1 MIFIRV
7 VFKLFYFFMGQDNN
21 EIRKNILEKGLF
33 LADEAL
39 IFLNERNQKI
49 IRLFFGLEERRQ
61 SLASIGKKMGITR
74 ERVRQIKTES
84 LKKIEKKLSKNQ
96 KEKWSL
102 FLEEIEELFFLRGG
116 FLEESHLGKILK
128 KEISF
133 QEQGKINLLL
143 SLAKESFSFE
153 KKNFKHNNFW
163 ILKNKKRTNLIEKK
177 EIVQA
182 LSWLMD
188 LFKKEN
194 KPMKISEIKK
204 YLGDFSGDFF
214 KGDEGEKRMENLLFL
229 GIKLKKN
236 ILNYWGIINW
246 PTIAETIT
254 REKAYLV
261 LKKEQKPLHFKQI
274 VDLIREFWPKKKIIL
289 QTVHNELIKDQR
301 FALVGRG
308 VYGLC
313 EWGFVKSS
321 VKKLIWDFLKKS
333 QKPLDKK
340 EILQYIL
347 EIKKIKSSTIS
358 VCLADRRYFQKTKE
372 GAFLPIN
379 EGQK

>member
-1 MIFIRV
+1 
-7 VFKLFYFFMGQDNN
+7 MGQDNN
-21 EIRKNILEKGLF
+21 EIQKIILKKGLF

-39 IFLNERNQKI
+39 VFLNERNQKI
-49 IRLFFGLEERRQ
+49 IRLFFGLEERKQ

-84 LKKIEKKLSKNQ
+84 LKKIEKKLLKNQ
-96 KEKWSL
+96 KENWSL
-102 FLEEIEELFFLRGG
+102 FLEKIEELFSLRGG
-116 FLEESHLGKILK
+116 FLEENHLGILLK

-133 QEQGKINLLL
+133 QEQGKINFLL

-153 KKNFKHNNFW
+153 KRNFQHKNFW

-177 EIVQA
+177 EIIQA
-182 LSWLMD
+182 LNWLVD
-188 LFKKEN
+188 LFKKEG
-194 KPMKISEIKK
+194 KPMKRSEIKK
-204 YLGDFSGDFF
+204 YLKNFPGDFF
-214 KGDEGEKRMENLLFL
+214 KGIEGEKRMENLLFL

-236 ILNYWGIINW
+236 ILNYWGMVNW
-246 PTIAETIT
+246 PMIAETIT

-261 LKKEQKPLHFKQI
+261 LKKEKKPLHFKKI
-274 VDLIREFWPKKKIIL
+274 VDLIQEFWPKKKIIL

-313 EWGFVKSS
+313 EWGFVKNS

-333 QKPLDKK
+333 QKPLNKK
-340 EILQYIL
+340 EILHYIL
-347 EIKKIKSSTIS
+347 KIKQIKSSTIS
-358 VCLADRRYFQKTKE
+358 ACLADRKYFQKTKE
-372 GAFLPIN
+372 GAFLPIDEN
-379 EGQK
+379 QK

>member
-1 MIFIRV
+1 
-7 VFKLFYFFMGQDNN
+7 MGQENN
-21 EIRKNILEKGLF
+21 EIQKNILETGLF
-33 LADEAL
+33 LVDEAL
-39 IFLNERNQKI
+39 FFLNERNQKI
-49 IRLFFGLEERRQ
+49 IRLFFGLDERRQ

-96 KEKWSL
+96 KEKWSF
-102 FLEEIEELFFLRGG
+102 FLEQIEELFFLEGG
-116 FLEESHLGKILK
+116 FLEENHLGFLLK
-128 KEISF
+128 KKISF
-133 QEQGKINLLL
+133 QEQGKINFLL
-143 SLAKESFSFE
+143 SLATESFSFE
-153 KKNFKHNNFW
+153 KKNFQHKNFW
-163 ILKNKKRTNLIEKK
+163 IFKNKKKVGLVEKK
-177 EIVQA
+177 EILRA
-182 LSWLMD
+182 LVWLVD
-188 LFKKEN
+188 LFKKE
-194 KPMKISEIKK
+194 KRPMKISEIKK
-204 YLGDFSGDFF
+204 YLGDFPGDFF
-214 KGDEGEKRMENLLFL
+214 KGVNGEKRIENLLFL

-236 ILNYWGIINW
+236 ILNNWGIINW
-246 PTIAETIT
+246 PIIAETIT

-261 LKKEQKPLHFKQI
+261 LKKVGKPLHFKQI

-308 VYGLC
+308 IYGLC

-340 EILQYIL
+340 EILNYVL
-347 EIKKIKSSTIS
+347 KIKQIKGSTIS
-358 VCLADRRYFQKTKE
+358 VCLADRNYFRKTKK

-379 EGQK
+379 NVQK